1 MTLYFSWAYCSQ
13 PFWPVISVLLTQ
25 ICTLVSEVADELF
38 DTARPIYW
46 VCESF
51 EFCWGGRTMNL
62 WELLNY
68 YWIFE
73 FLNCYWIT
81 EILNMNFYA
90 WISRILNFWNVL
102 LLRLLRTSFILLL
115 QQTFLFWGTSYPF
128 WGHKSRSST
137 LSRSAPLANLTD
149 DPSIILIM

>member
-90 WISRILNFWNVL
+90 WISRILNFEMFYYWDYYERPSFCYCNRRSCFEVRVTRFEVTKAG
-102 LLRLLRTSFILLL
+102 LRPWVGQLLL
-115 QQTFLFWGTSYPF
+115 QTSLT
-128 WGHKSRSST
+128 T
-137 LSRSAPLANLTD
+137 LPL
-149 DPSIILIM
+149 S